1 MIKITF
7 LILNLILII
16 GLFFEGNTFGLYLC
30 TFVPFLYLVARN
42 KGKLQANIAFVIIII
57 FITNVIIQLFFGSPP
72 NVKLVLNFVGN
83 LVMIYSII
91 SLLDSKHKLGNYL
104 ESLFKLQIVLGMFFV
119 MLSILIFGK
128 NFFLV
133 SLNLV
138 YVTLDEFLP
147 FISIQ
152 KQLLAPFMFFSG
164 LMSFYLIK
172 QGHFLRNMLIFLY
185 IVCATYMSLGSRSVI
200 LGIIIMGLIFILKK
214 NFSNI
219 IFSIVSVS
227 SVIIFVLLA
236 NIFLESYIDII
247 RLIDI
252 RGVVYSE
259 VIDEISSNPLG
270 IGYGN
275 TVPFLVQNNAVLY
288 SDSIFYLEDLKN
300 SNDSFSQFEFE
311 SFPVNVES
319 SFLITTLEQGIII
332 TIILYTFF
340 LTKIARMY
348 KIDNKLYLLYV
359 IGFSVIFFTSLTED
373 SFLTIPFIFYT
384 AIFLRMDINRRITGI

>member
-1 MIKITF
+1 MIKTTF
-7 LILNLILII
+7 LVLNLILLI
-16 GLFFEGNTFGLYLC
+16 GLFFEGNTVGLYLC
-30 TFVPFLYLVARN
+30 TFAPFLYLVARN
-42 KGKLQANIAFVIIII
+42 KGKLQVNIAIVIVII
-57 FITNVIIQLFFGSPP
+57 FIANIIIQIFFGYPP
-72 NVKLVLNFVGN
+72 DVKLVLNFVGN
-83 LVMIYSII
+83 LVMVYAII
-91 SLLDSKHKLGNYL
+91 SLLDSKNKLGDYL
-104 ESLFKLQIVLGMFFV
+104 ESLFKLQIILGMFFV

-128 NFFLV
+128 SFFIT
-133 SLNLV
+133 SLNEV
-138 YVTLDEFLP
+138 YVTLDELLP

-152 KQLLAPFMFFSG
+152 KQLLAPFLFFSS

-172 QGHFLRNMLIFLY
+172 PGYFFRNSLVFLFI
-185 IVCATYMSLGSRSVI
+185 ICAMYMSLGSRSVI
-200 LGIIIMGLIFILKK
+200 LGTIIMGLIFIFRK

-219 IFSIVSVS
+219 VFSVFSVS
-227 SVIIFVLLA
+227 SVVIFVLLA

-259 VIDEISSNPLG
+259 VIDEITYNPIG

-275 TVPFLVQNNAVLY
+275 TVPFLVQNNSALF

-319 SFLITTLEQGIII
+319 SFLITALEQGIII
-332 TIILYTFF
+332 TIILYSFF

-348 KIDNKLYLLYV
+348 RISNKLYLLYM
-359 IGFSVIFFTSLTED
+359 IGFTVIFFTSLTED

-384 AIFLRMDINRRITGI
+384 AIFLRLDTNRRIIGM

>member
-7 LILNLILII
+7 LILNFILLI

-30 TFVPFLYLVARN
+30 TFVPFLYLVAKN
-42 KGKLQANIAFVIIII
+42 KGKLQANIAFVIIFI
-57 FITNVIIQLFFGSPP
+57 FIINVIIQLFFGSPP
-72 NVKLVLNFVGN
+72 NVKLALNFVGN
-83 LVMIYSII
+83 LVMVYAII
-91 SLLDSKHKLGNYL
+91 GLLDSEDKLGDYL
-104 ESLFKLQIVLGMFFV
+104 ESLFTLQIVLGVFFV
-119 MLSILIFGK
+119 ILSILIFGK
-128 NFFLV
+128 NFFMV

-152 KQLLAPFMFFSG
+152 KQLLAPFMFFSA

-172 QGHFLRNMLIFLY
+172 PGYFIRNTLIFLFIICAIY
-185 IVCATYMSLGSRSVI
+185 ISLASRSVI
-200 LGIIIMGLIFILKK
+200 LGMIIMGLIFILKK

-219 IFSIVSVS
+219 IFSTISVLS
-227 SVIIFVLLA
+227 LIIFVLLV
-236 NIFLESYIDII
+236 NILLENYIDII

-275 TVPFLVQNNAVLY
+275 TVPFLIQNNSVLY
-288 SDSIFYLEDLKN
+288 SDSIFYLENLKN

-319 SFLITTLEQGIII
+319 SFLITALEQGVII

-359 IGFSVIFFTSLTED
+359 IGFTVIFFTSLTED

-384 AIFLRMDINRRITGI
+384 AIFLRMDISRRIIGV